1 MIKISPIDKIK
12 WGKKLAP
19 LAKKIATS
27 KSEQDKLIKLF
38 RDNGYSEL
46 ADVADEARIKYG
58 DALFKSLS

>member
-19 LAKKIATS
+19 LAKKVTTS
-27 KSEQDKLIKLF
+27 KSEQDKLIKLL

-58 DALFKSLS
+58 DVLCKSLS